1 MSAIVFVLLGSENN
15 FSMDW
20 TDKDGNPVTPS
31 FYNGLFSTI
40 SFNLG
45 ALTSIASGYFGM
57 KIATYANA
65 RVAVE
70 ARKGIAP
77 AFEVG
82 TCLVSNTK
90 TLVAAYISNHAEEFL
105 CLCLHGEQ
113 SACDLRRARQCFLDE
128 ASS

>member
-1 MSAIVFVLLGSENN
+1 MSAIVFFLLGSEHN
-15 FSMDW
+15 FSTKW
-20 TDKDGNPVTPS
+20 TKAEDGTIITPS

-40 SFNLG
+40 AFNLG
-45 ALTSIASGYFGM
+45 ALTSIASGFFGM

-82 TCLVSNTK
+82 
-90 TLVAAYISNHAEEFL
+90 AYSFL
-105 CLCLHGEQ
+105 KHPKSFNLHV
-113 SACDLRRARQCFLDE
+113 RQH
-128 ASS
+128 S

>member
-1 MSAIVFVLLGSENN
+1 MWTSKDRVSSKVCCSATISHHEPFLTHALRLQILMSAIVFVLLGSENN
-15 FSMDW
+15 FSMKW
-20 TDKDGNPVTPS
+20 TKDDNGVIVTPS

-40 SFNLG
+40 AFNLG

-82 TCLVSNTK
+82 K
-90 TLVAAYISNHAEEFL
+90 TLPS
-105 CLCLHGEQ
+105 
-113 SACDLRRARQCFLDE
+113 
-128 ASS
+128 